1 MVRNYENNH
10 KWKDGKHGAVP
21 PILTALGP
29 VLLLTEAVK
38 AGLLRFSRE
47 GLTFLLLCKQC
58 CCIFFA
64 AFQIVSNNVLFDPC
78 TQLACVMKTT
88 KLIEVAKWGLRTA

>member
-10 KWKDGKHGAVP
+10 KWEDSKHGAVP

-38 AGLLRFSRE
+38 DGL
-47 GLTFLLLCKQC
+47 
-58 CCIFFA
+58 A
-64 AFQIVSNNVLFDPC
+64 AFANAWEHF
-78 TQLACVMKTT
+78 
-88 KLIEVAKWGLRTA
+88 LRYFADCQ